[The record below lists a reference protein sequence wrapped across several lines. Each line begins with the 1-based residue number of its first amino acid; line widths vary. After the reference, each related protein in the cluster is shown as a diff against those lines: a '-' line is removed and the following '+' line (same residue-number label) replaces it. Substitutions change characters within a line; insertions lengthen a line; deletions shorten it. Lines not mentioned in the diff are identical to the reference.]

1 MALQLAGEHY
11 SREEIELLM
20 RLVDTDKDSLV
31 TLPEFTSI
39 IREDLLN
46 NIEALFKIF
55 DSNGDG
61 LLSPGEVREVFDQL
75 GEEITEEELAGWI
88 ARVQPD
94 GRGLVSLHQL
104 RAFRT
109 ERNNSDSSSDDE
121 DEIRS
126 VSCYWQ
132 ARWVYILPRNPYNA

>member
-1 MALQLAGEHY
+1 MALQLAGAYY
-11 SREEIELLM
+11 SRGEIELLM

-61 LLSPGEVREVFDQL
+61 LLSPGEVREVFAQL

-104 RAFRT
+104 QAFRG

-126 VSCYWQ
+126 VS
-132 ARWVYILPRNPYNA
+132 